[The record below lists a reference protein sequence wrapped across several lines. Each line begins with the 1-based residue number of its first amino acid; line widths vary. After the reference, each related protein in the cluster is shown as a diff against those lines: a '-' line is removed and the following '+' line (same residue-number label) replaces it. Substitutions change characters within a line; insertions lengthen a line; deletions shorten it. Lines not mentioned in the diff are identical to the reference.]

1 MQRWES
7 QHRYYQAVIQ
17 RNLFGDWELLR
28 IWGRKGSALGRQV
41 MTQCDSQADADALLE
56 RIAKVRARHGY
67 VLLQ

>member
-28 IWGRKGSALGRQV
+28 IWGRKGSALG
-41 MTQCDSQADADALLE
+41 
-56 RIAKVRARHGY
+56 
-67 VLLQ
+67 